1 MSATVV
7 VPTWNGA
14 ERLGRLL
21 ESLDDDAQVI
31 VVDNG
36 STDDTSNV
44 LRKRFRDV
52 DVLRLP
58 RNEGFSRAVNRAAA
72 RATGDV
78 LVLLNDDCVCEE
90 RFVHRLSSGVD
101 RVAGRVMAAGVLLEA
116 RDTSVIDTAGMEL
129 DGTLRVFDY
138 LNGAPVSVLE
148 TTPPPPIGPSGA
160 AAAFDRGAFLEAGGF
175 DEQLF
180 AYWEDVD
187 LVLRLRLAGAGCELV
202 TNARAVH
209 GHSSTLGAGSS
220 AKDYLT
226 GFGRGYVMR
235 KWGVLTRR
243 GAASA
248 AIYELATCAAQLA
261 FDRTSSGA
269 LGRVRGWKA
278 AAAAPRFEPPRRL
291 LPRRTIV
298 HEAQRRWSRR
308 RRVRGGGRSG

>member
-36 STDDTSNV
+36 STDDTPHV
-44 LRKRFRDV
+44 LRRRFRDV

-90 RFVHRLSSGVD
+90 RFVHRLASGVD

-116 RDTSVIDTAGMEL
+116 RDPSVIDTAGMEL

-160 AAAFDRGAFLEAGGF
+160 AAAFDRGAFLEAGAN
-175 DEQLF
+175 DQ
-180 AYWEDVD
+180 AVAS
-187 LVLRLRLAGAGCELV
+187 LAL
-202 TNARAVH
+202 
-209 GHSSTLGAGSS
+209 
-220 AKDYLT
+220 
-226 GFGRGYVMR
+226 
-235 KWGVLTRR
+235 
-243 GAASA
+243 
-248 AIYELATCAAQLA
+248 
-261 FDRTSSGA
+261 DRP
-269 LGRVRGWKA
+269 V
-278 AAAAPRFEPPRRL
+278 
-291 LPRRTIV
+291 
-298 HEAQRRWSRR
+298 
-308 RRVRGGGRSG
+308 